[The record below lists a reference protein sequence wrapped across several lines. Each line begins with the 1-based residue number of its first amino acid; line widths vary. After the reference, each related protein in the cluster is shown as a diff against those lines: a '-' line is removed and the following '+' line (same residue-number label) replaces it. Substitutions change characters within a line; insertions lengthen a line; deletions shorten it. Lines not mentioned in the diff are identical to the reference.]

1 MAFRRS
7 RVRSASAPPVNFDMV
22 VWLERFWRGVVLMAL
37 KVVGAGFGRTGTLS
51 LKTALEKLGFG
62 PCYHMAEVFPRPDHV
77 RMWHQLAFANSIDWD
92 LIFTGF
98 QATVDWPAARWWREI
113 AAHYPDAKV
122 LLSVRDPE
130 AWYKSMSDTIYQPM
144 KSTAPDGAPE
154 LARLQSE
161 MIRKS
166 VLAET
171 FDNRFEDK
179 GHAIEVFKRHNQAVR
194 DAIDPARLLV
204 FDVREGWAPLCRFL
218 DVPIPDEPF
227 PRLNDTAT
235 TQAMIRMMTESM
247 RKD

>member
-1 MAFRRS
+1 
-7 RVRSASAPPVNFDMV
+7 
-22 VWLERFWRGVVLMAL
+22 MAL

-51 LKTALEKLGFG
+51 LKSALERLGFG
-62 PCYHMAEVFPRPDHV
+62 PCYHMMEVFSRPEHIA
-77 RMWHQLAFANSIDWD
+77 MWHRLAFEHAMDWD
-92 LIFTGF
+92 EVFRGF

-144 KSTAPDGAPE
+144 KSPAPDGVPE
-154 LARLQSE
+154 IARLQSE
-161 MIRKS
+161 MVRKAI
-166 VLAET
+166 LAET

-179 GHAIEVFKRHNQAVR
+179 AHSIEVFKRHNQAVR

-204 FDVREGWAPLCRFL
+204 FDVRDGWSPLCRFL
-218 DVPIPDEPF
+218 GVPIPDEPF